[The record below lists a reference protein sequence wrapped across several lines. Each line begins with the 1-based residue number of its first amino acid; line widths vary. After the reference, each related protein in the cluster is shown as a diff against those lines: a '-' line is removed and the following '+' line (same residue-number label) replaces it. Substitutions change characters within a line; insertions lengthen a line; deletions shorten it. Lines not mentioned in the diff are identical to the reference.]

1 MQECL
6 DLKKETILSLKK
18 VLMKLQ
24 MLILINQNIHL
35 TGFQNLSGVNLK
47 PMPQDLF
54 TIAQQQ
60 EIVAA
65 IKQAEKNTSGEI
77 RVHIEKNCKEDVLDH
92 AAFIFD
98 ELEMQKTELR
108 NGVLIY
114 LAVEDRKLAILG
126 DAGINLK
133 VPKGFWDEIK
143 DLMIT
148 NFKEGKFTEGLSQG
162 IILAGEQLKKHY
174 PHDKENDEN
183 ELSDEISFGGNL

>member
-1 MQECL
+1 
-6 DLKKETILSLKK
+6 
-18 VLMKLQ
+18 
-24 MLILINQNIHL
+24 
-35 TGFQNLSGVNLK
+35 
-47 PMPQDLF
+47 MPQDLF
-54 TIAQQQ
+54 TITQQQ
-60 EIVAA
+60 EIIAA
-65 IKQAEKNTSGEI
+65 IKEAEKNTSGEI

-98 ELEMQKTELR
+98 ELEMQKTALR

-143 DLMIT
+143 DVMIT

-183 ELSDEISFGGNL
+183 ELSDEISFGK

>member
-1 MQECL
+1 MA
-6 DLKKETILSLKK
+6 
-18 VLMKLQ
+18 
-24 MLILINQNIHL
+24 
-35 TGFQNLSGVNLK
+35 
-47 PMPQDLF
+47 QDLF
-54 TIAQQQ
+54 TLTQQK

-65 IKQAEKNTSGEI
+65 IKEAEKNTSGEI

-98 ELEMQKTELR
+98 KLEMQKTSLR

-126 DAGINLK
+126 DVGINLK

-143 DLMIT
+143 DLMIS

-174 PHDKENDEN
+174 PFDKKTDEN
-183 ELSDEISFGGNL
+183 ELSDEISFGGK

>member
-1 MQECL
+1 
-6 DLKKETILSLKK
+6 
-18 VLMKLQ
+18 
-24 MLILINQNIHL
+24 
-35 TGFQNLSGVNLK
+35 
-47 PMPQDLF
+47 MPKDLF

-60 EIVAA
+60 EIIAA
-65 IKQAEKNTSGEI
+65 IKEAEKNTSGEI

-98 ELEMQKTELR
+98 ELEMQKTALR

-133 VPKGFWDEIK
+133 VPKGFWDAIK
-143 DLMIT
+143 EVMIT

-174 PHDKENDEN
+174 PYDKENDEN
-183 ELSDEISFGGNL
+183 ELSDEISFGN

>member
-1 MQECL
+1 
-6 DLKKETILSLKK
+6 
-18 VLMKLQ
+18 
-24 MLILINQNIHL
+24 
-35 TGFQNLSGVNLK
+35 
-47 PMPQDLF
+47 MPQDLF

-143 DLMIT
+143 ELMIT

-183 ELSDEISFGGNL
+183 ELSDEISFGGKL